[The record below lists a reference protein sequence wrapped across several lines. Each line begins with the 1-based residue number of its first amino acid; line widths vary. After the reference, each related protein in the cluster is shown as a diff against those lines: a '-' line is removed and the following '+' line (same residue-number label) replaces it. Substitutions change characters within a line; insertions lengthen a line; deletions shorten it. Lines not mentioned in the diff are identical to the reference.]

1 MSLFKNLFGFSEE
14 ENQSSKIGWRQLTD
28 LGQLN
33 EISDI
38 SNEKTVVIF
47 KHSTTCG
54 ISKFV
59 WNRFQKEYDIPN
71 EQMELYYLDLLAY
84 RSISNEVAERFN
96 VIHQSPQ
103 VLVIKDG
110 VCVYNA
116 SHESIIA
123 EDLKKFV

>member
-1 MSLFKNLFGFSEE
+1 MSLFKNLFGKEKVTEMPNTFWNYLEE
-14 ENQSSKIGWRQLTD
+14 TSLD
-28 LGQLN
+28 
-33 EISDI
+33 EIAAI
-38 SNEKTVVIF
+38 SNTKPVVIF

-110 VCVYNA
+110 ICVYNA